1 LQQFYPL
8 NTGEPGRNDD
18 RLLSWETMMQVA
30 YFVRT
35 IEKAVEMPSKSSSLT
50 NSRRDAF
57 CAERGCAMQ
66 NF

>member
-1 LQQFYPL
+1 
-8 NTGEPGRNDD
+8 
-18 RLLSWETMMQVA
+18 MMQVA

-35 IEKAVEMPSKSSSLT
+35 IEKAVEMSSKSSSLT

-57 CAERGCAMQ
+57 CAERDCAMQ